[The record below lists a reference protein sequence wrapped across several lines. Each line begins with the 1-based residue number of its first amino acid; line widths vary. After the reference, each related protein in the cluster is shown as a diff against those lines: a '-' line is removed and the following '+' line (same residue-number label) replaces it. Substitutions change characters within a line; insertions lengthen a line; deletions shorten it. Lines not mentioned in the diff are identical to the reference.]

1 MNLRSRTQEPSTLHS
16 ITLTICLIGL
26 CAAAALTYANGTPLP
41 TIIAALSPPAAPAQ
55 ATPARWPC
63 PLPIAEGQKSVAI
76 LKKRGAVF
84 DVTCRDIHP
93 LIPLTAPKGAQ

>member
-1 MNLRSRTQEPSTLHS
+1 MKPVSDREPRTIQG
-16 ITLTICLIGL
+16 ITLAICLIGL

-41 TIIAALSPPAAPAQ
+41 TIIAALAPPAAPAQ
-55 ATPARWPC
+55 AMPAMWPC

-93 LIPLTAPKGAQ
+93 LIPLTAPKGAK